1 MFQTIRKSK
10 EISVIAK
17 DRLGDYFELLRIEM
31 KLQGKELAKL
41 AIGSAVGALFALIT
55 VVFIG
60 FAIIVTFWN
69 SEYRVLAAWL
79 VVALYAVIA
88 GVSFAVGLKHKPSG
102 SALKTLRSELRQ
114 DVDLVKESI

>member
-31 KLQGKELAKL
+31 KLQGRELAML
-41 AIGSAVGALFALIT
+41 AIGTIVGAVFALIT
-55 VVFIG
+55 AILLG
-60 FAIIVTFWN
+60 FAIMVTFWDT
-69 SEYRVLAAWL
+69 EYRTLAAWL
-79 VVALYAVIA
+79 VVVLYAVIA
-88 GVSFAVGLKHKPSG
+88 GVSFAMAFKHKPSG
-102 SALKTLRSELRQ
+102 SALSTLREELRR